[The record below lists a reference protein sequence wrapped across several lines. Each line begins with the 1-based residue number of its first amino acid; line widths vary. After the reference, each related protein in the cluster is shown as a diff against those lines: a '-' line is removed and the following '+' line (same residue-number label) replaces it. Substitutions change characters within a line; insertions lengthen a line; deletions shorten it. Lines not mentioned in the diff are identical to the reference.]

1 MIREREKMIRE
12 REKVVRERKRREEI
26 MMESESNSNYL
37 HPAVKEERDLFLFKY
52 FFMIFC
58 DQTT

>member
-37 HPAVKEERDLFLFKY
+37 HPAVKEERDLFMY
-52 FFMIFC
+52 FIYIYIFL
-58 DQTT
+58 